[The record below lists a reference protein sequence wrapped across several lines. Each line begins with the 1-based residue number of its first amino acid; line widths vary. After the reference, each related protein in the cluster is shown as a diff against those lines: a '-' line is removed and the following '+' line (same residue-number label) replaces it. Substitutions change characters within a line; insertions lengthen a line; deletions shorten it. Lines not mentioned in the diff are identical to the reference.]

1 MRHCSNISLG
11 SSRGAA
17 ALEGPA
23 AAGTLP
29 SLASGSQPN
38 IRTNLQQRTRL
49 PDDPIP
55 TEAAMIA
62 SMHHGLPST
71 SPGFQVPATVTAFE
85 PKGGPIRGSTIPRAK
100 SSNTTVSSGG
110 MTSKGLINVGVA
122 GNATVPLDRRATG
135 QAVNMSGPGATSIA
149 NPVMRRLPPHNNPR
163 ATTTQQRVPVDF
175 RSVFSSATLPVVVD
189 HLTDPATTISHLRH
203 ILEIHQNPTYVPAN
217 QIPKPLS
224 SSWFVIQYQL
234 EVNPQ
239 FKQEFLRLL
248 DLKMNL
254 PTSPTE
260 EASHGGKLLP
270 VSSSSLYNHV
280 LIESLDAMGVDNDDQ
295 VHGADIGHTG
305 GASDVDINS
314 IHGVQAVGNNVT
326 NATQGTPAVVNNTVN
341 AAPGAPAAAG
351 NAQPA
356 RKVVAISARGRK
368 VYEVMTAAE
377 AIANLE
383 SRTARGE
390 YLYGD
395 GTGKYF
401 TPRF

>member
-1 MRHCSNISLG
+1 
-11 SSRGAA
+11 
-17 ALEGPA
+17 
-23 AAGTLP
+23 
-29 SLASGSQPN
+29 
-38 IRTNLQQRTRL
+38 
-49 PDDPIP
+49 
-55 TEAAMIA
+55 MIA

-71 SPGFQVPATVTAFE
+71 SPGFQAPATVTAFE
-85 PKGGPIRGSTIPRAK
+85 PRGGPARGSTITAAET
-100 SSNTTVSSGG
+100 SNTMVSSGG
-110 MTSKGLINVGVA
+110 MTSKRSINVGVA
-122 GNATVPLDRRATG
+122 GNATIPLNRPVTG
-135 QAVNMSGPGATSIA
+135 KAVNMSGPGATPIA

-189 HLTDPATTISHLRH
+189 HLTDPATTISHLRY

-217 QIPKPLS
+217 QIPKPVS
-224 SSWFVIQYQL
+224 SCWFVILYQL

-239 FKQEFLRLL
+239 FKQEFLRLI

-254 PTSPTE
+254 PTSPTD
-260 EASHGGKLLP
+260 EASHDGKLLP

-280 LIESLDAMGVDNDDQ
+280 LIEFLDAMVVDNADQ
-295 VHGADIGHTG
+295 VHGADIAHTG
-305 GASDVDINS
+305 GASGVDMNS
-314 IHGVQAVGNNVT
+314 NHGVQAVGNNLT

-356 RKVVAISARGRK
+356 RKVVAIGARGRK

-377 AIANLE
+377 AIANLQ
-383 SRTARGE
+383 SRAARGE

-395 GTGKYF
+395 GTGKVPPQDSNIHLL
-401 TPRF
+401 TV